1 MDSSTSHN
9 WKLLESVLV
18 RGLRDEGGPRQGAE
32 TRSAGSIP
40 LSSTL
45 LVPEQDYNDRRSE
58 RPRPPTCP
66 PQGPCVC

>member
-45 LVPEQDYNDRRSE
+45 LVPEHNCTRAKLATIRSRNPE
-58 RPRPPTCP
+58 PAASS
-66 PQGPCVC
+66 